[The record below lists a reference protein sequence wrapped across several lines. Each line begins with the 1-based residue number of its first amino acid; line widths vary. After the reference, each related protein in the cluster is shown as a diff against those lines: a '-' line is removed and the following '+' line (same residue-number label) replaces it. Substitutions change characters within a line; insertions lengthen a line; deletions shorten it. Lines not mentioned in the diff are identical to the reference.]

1 LQRARSGVS
10 QEKILKTLESLG
22 LTQWDAKV
30 YIILAKRGPIKASD
44 AAKALKLSKQR
55 LYPIVKS
62 LQSKGIVNS
71 TLERPAR
78 FSAVPFEKVLDLF
91 VKAKIEQA
99 QRIQQKRDEL
109 LSDWQSIA
117 IAESDSPPAKFTVIE
132 GRSYIYSKIQQMIQ
146 DTESHL
152 SFVATVPSLARAD
165 QFGLFDAAFSHPL
178 KSKIQFRF
186 ITELSEQNANA
197 LKALLKKIPKADFSF
212 EGKTPDLGLKLCPRM
227 VIRDEEEAVFFIDPR
242 KGEFVSE
249 QDDVCLWTNCKSLV
263 QAFTAVF
270 EDLWRNSTEIQKK
283 IEEIETG
290 KPTPKTYVISDAE
303 AAKKKYEETVQSA
316 KEEIIMMTS
325 SKGLIEC
332 WKSIPLIK
340 KWIEKGVSVE
350 IMAPIVSENLE
361 VAEQLSKI
369 CAVRHV
375 SISYWGTTI
384 VDGKHLFQFK
394 APRDK
399 EKLELTPYFENTF
412 YTNDFAYVERM
423 KATLNDIWKTARAPS
438 AVTLES
444 ILRKSREPSVPLP
457 SDRNFPHDSYRK
469 MIGFARTQ
477 GFSIEGPE
485 QTEITTERDVLNKI
499 ITAQKSPVRIPSKD
513 INRWYG
519 SLAAA
524 VIHPPNHFNLPDML
538 IQVFH
543 IEKQSALGEE
553 DVLSVSLWLET
564 PTGHAYVPVALIG
577 DNPKAQGIWKATQAG
592 TPAGQNVQLVKK
604 GELQVSIHGNTLF
617 AGWTVQIPL
626 LPPYVLPPACI
637 LFEGYG
643 DIKTDKYTLVTPS
656 GYRTEIEQNG
666 FDAFVTFFHPSSK
679 YSGPGTDG
687 FFGRDF
693 VAATSPPS
701 TS

>member
-1 LQRARSGVS
+1 VS

-22 LTQWDAKV
+22 FTQWDAKV

-44 AAKALKLSKQR
+44 AARALKLSKQR

-91 VKAKIEQA
+91 VKAKMEQA
-99 QRIQQKRDEL
+99 QRIQQNRDEL

-132 GRSYIYSKIQQMIQ
+132 GKSYIYSKIQQMIK

-186 ITELSEQNANA
+186 ITELSEQNINA

-227 VIRDEEEAVFFIDPR
+227 VIRDEKETVFFIDPR
-242 KGEFVSE
+242 QGDFASE
-249 QDDVCLWTNCKSLV
+249 QNDVCLWTNCKSLTHSFL
-263 QAFTAVF
+263 ALF
-270 EDLWRNSTEIQKK
+270 EDQWRNSTDIQKK
-283 IEEIETG
+283 ILEIETG
-290 KPTPKTYVISDAE
+290 KLMPKTYIISDAE
-303 AAKKKYEETVQSA
+303 TAKGKYDATLGKATKEILMVVSSA
-316 KEEIIMMTS
+316 D
-325 SKGLIEC
+325 LIELC
-332 WKSIPLIK
+332 KNKHLVTECTK
-340 KWIEKGVSVE
+340 RGVSVR
-350 IMAPIVSENLE
+350 IMAPITGQNLK
-361 VAEQLSKI
+361 AAQQLLEY
-369 CAVRHV
+369 CEVRHV
-375 SISYWGTTI
+375 ATGYLGTTI
-384 VDGKHLFQFK
+384 IDGRHLFQFK
-394 APRDK
+394 DPPPTQ
-399 EKLELTPYFENTF
+399 ETPEVTQYFENTF
-412 YTNDFAYVERM
+412 YTDDFEYVERM
-423 KATLNDIWKTARAPS
+423 KAMLNDIWKTARAPS

-457 SDRNFPHDSYRK
+457 SDSHNHYRK
-469 MIGFARTQ
+469 RIGFARAQ
-477 GFSIEGPE
+477 GFSIEDQE
-485 QTEITTERDVLNKI
+485 QMERTTEKDLLNKI
-499 ITAQKSPVRIPSKD
+499 ITAKKSPVRIPSKD

-519 SLAAA
+519 SFAAA

-553 DVLSVSLWLET
+553 DVLSVSLWLKT
-564 PTGHAYVPVALIG
+564 PAGHAYVPVVLVG
-577 DNPKAQGIWKATQAG
+577 DNPKAQGIWKATHA
-592 TPAGQNVQLVKK
+592 AQNVQLAKN
-604 GELQVSIHGNTLF
+604 GELQVSVHGNTLF
-617 AGWTVQIPL
+617 AGWTVPIPL
-626 LPPYVLPPACI
+626 LPPSCNLPPSCLLI
-637 LFEGYG
+637 EGYG

-679 YSGPGTDG
+679 YSGSGTDG
-687 FFGRDF
+687 FFSRDF
-693 VAATSPPS
+693 AATTIPP
-701 TS
+701 